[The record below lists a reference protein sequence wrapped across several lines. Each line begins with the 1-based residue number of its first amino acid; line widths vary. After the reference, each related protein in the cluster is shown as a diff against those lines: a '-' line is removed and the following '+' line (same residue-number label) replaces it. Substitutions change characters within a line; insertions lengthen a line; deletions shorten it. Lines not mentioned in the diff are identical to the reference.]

1 MIKISNLSKAYGTQ
15 VLFEEASC
23 NINPQERVGLV
34 GRNGHGKSTL
44 FRLLLGQEEPD
55 AGEIVL
61 PRDYVFGHLQ
71 QHLQFTEPTLLA
83 EASLGLR
90 PDESHE
96 TWRAEKILFGLGFSE
111 PDLERPPSVF
121 SGGFQIRLNL
131 AKVLVS
137 DPDCLLLDEPTNY
150 LDIVSIRWLIKFLN
164 AWKKELILI
173 THDRSFMDSVTT
185 HTMGIHRRKL
195 RKLAGGTEKYYEQL
209 AQDEEV
215 YERTRLND
223 QKRRDEIEKFITRFR
238 AKARLAGL
246 AQSRMKTLEKMEKKT
261 KLERIESLEF
271 EFNAADFPTQVML
284 EAEYLAFGFPGQ
296 GRPLFEH
303 LNLTVERTDR
313 IGIIGRNGKGKTT
326 LMRVLMG
333 ELDPQH
339 GRVKRHP
346 RLQTAYFGQTNI
358 DRLDPD
364 KTVEE
369 EILDAD
375 PTVNRRR
382 ARDLCGAMMFSGD
395 AALKKVSVLS
405 GGERARVLMG
415 KLLVTPAHLL
425 MLDEP
430 SNHLD
435 LESSEAL
442 LEALNAFSGAV
453 LIVTHN
459 EDFLHALINKF
470 VIFDHEGAFTYT
482 GSYQNFLDELGWE
495 GEEVAGAKRPRPILS
510 LSSPEAFSEPPRPAA
525 RNTEKALKKAKADL
539 QRERSQTLR
548 PLESLQKEL
557 EQSIQRLES
566 EKLRIESELVRA
578 SESGDAPALADL
590 PKRMKEVNEQVE
602 FLYGKL
608 EAATR
613 ELEQK
618 AAYFV
623 EKLKK
628 FD

>member
-1 MIKISNLSKAYGTQ
+1 MRIA
-15 VLFEEASC
+15 A
-23 NINPQERVGLV
+23 
-34 GRNGHGKSTL
+34 
-44 FRLLLGQEEPD
+44 
-55 AGEIVL
+55 
-61 PRDYVFGHLQ
+61 
-71 QHLQFTEPTLLA
+71 
-83 EASLGLR
+83 
-90 PDESHE
+90 
-96 TWRAEKILFGLGFSE
+96 
-111 PDLERPPSVF
+111 LE
-121 SGGFQIRLNL
+121 L
-131 AKVLVS
+131 
-137 DPDCLLLDEPTNY
+137 E
-150 LDIVSIRWLIKFLN
+150 LN
-164 AWKKELILI
+164 AAE
-173 THDRSFMDSVTT
+173 
-185 HTMGIHRRKL
+185 
-195 RKLAGGTEKYYEQL
+195 
-209 AQDEEV
+209 
-215 YERTRLND
+215 
-223 QKRRDEIEKFITRFR
+223 
-238 AKARLAGL
+238 
-246 AQSRMKTLEKMEKKT
+246 
-261 KLERIESLEF
+261 
-271 EFNAADFPTQVML
+271 FPTQVML
-284 EAEYLAFGFPGQ
+284 DAEHLAFGFPGQ
-296 GRPLFEH
+296 DRPLFAH

-333 ELDPQH
+333 ELDPKH

-369 EILDAD
+369 EILDSD

-395 AALKKVSVLS
+395 TALKKVSVLS

-442 LEALNAFSGAV
+442 MEALNAFPGAV

-482 GSYQNFLDELGWE
+482 GTYQSFLDELGWE
-495 GEEVAGAKRPRPILS
+495 GEEVAGAKRPRPLLPVS
-510 LSSPEAFSEPPRPAA
+510 AAENEAPAGPTPAA

-539 QRERSQTLR
+539 QRERSQTLK
-548 PLESLQKEL
+548 PLEALQKEL
-557 EQSIQRLES
+557 EQSIQRLET

-578 SESGDAPALADL
+578 SEAGDAPALADL
-590 PKRMKEVNEQVE
+590 PKRMKEVNEQME

-608 EAATR
+608 ETATR

-618 AAYFV
+618 TAHFND
-623 EKLKK
+623 KLKK
-628 FD
+628 LE